1 MTHADIVAL
10 LDALATE
17 AGAKSFWHGKQAQAD
32 INYNTP
38 FPQAH
43 LFLMPSR
50 IRGGR
55 ITTQV
60 AMCFYG
66 LDKHENGSADSMHI
80 QNEMDLLTQKFYG
93 LFAEAASVELVDDV
107 MDRVP
112 VLRKGA
118 SIGTGYLVNF
128 TLSSL
133 VEC

>member
-1 MTHADIVAL
+1 MTHSDIVAL
-10 LDALATE
+10 LDTLAKE
-17 AGAKSFWHGKQAQAD
+17 AGAASFWHGKQTAAN
-32 INYNTP
+32 INYNEP

-50 IRGGR
+50 IRGGNVL
-55 ITTQV
+55 TQV

-66 LDKHENGSADSMHI
+66 KDEHENGSADSVFI
-80 QNEMDLLTQKFYG
+80 QNEMDELTQRFHG
-93 LFAEAASVELVDDV
+93 LFAEAVDVELVDDA

-112 VLRKGA
+112 VLRQGA

-133 VEC
+133 VQC